1 LDFKHLG
8 FSHQNEGKPQDRRS
22 KHKAGLAIIDN
33 GVGACAVP
41 RTAAHPNVLQ
51 VNFGQIVAR
60 AGANF
65 LVKKVLKD

>member
-33 GVGACAVP
+33 DVGACAVP

-51 VNFGQIVAR
+51 VNFGQTVAR